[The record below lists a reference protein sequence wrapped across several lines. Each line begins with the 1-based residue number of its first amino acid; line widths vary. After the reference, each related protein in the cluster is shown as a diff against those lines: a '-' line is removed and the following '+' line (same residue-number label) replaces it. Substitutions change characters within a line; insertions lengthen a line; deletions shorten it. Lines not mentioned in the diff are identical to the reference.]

1 MAQGIVKS
9 YDPNS
14 GSGIVLLDTDKTE
27 VYIQPGSLKDSIFIT
42 LRQGQRI
49 NFEIENVEDNQV
61 IKNEKIG
68 SKLYTNG
75 YSVRTTLD
83 PSIQIKAEEALIEG
97 LEKLD
102 KRQGWR
108 GPISNYNLLD
118 YSNEE
123 LSKYLQE
130 LQTQLPKKRYAGIVI
145 KVSKKFFGISLLK

>member
-61 IKNEKIG
+61 IKNVKIG
-68 SKLYTNG
+68 
-75 YSVRTTLD
+75 
-83 PSIQIKAEEALIEG
+83 
-97 LEKLD
+97 
-102 KRQGWR
+102 QGT
-108 GPISNYNLLD
+108 Y
-118 YSNEE
+118 
-123 LSKYLQE
+123 
-130 LQTQLPKKRYAGIVI
+130 
-145 KVSKKFFGISLLK
+145 